1 MTIKNTL
8 KLSVCLLGILICSAC
23 KKDKTAASVPDT
35 LNTKDFVFNT
45 ANKQITPDAEI
56 GAELNSP
63 AGIQLIYAYLVRNNT
78 TDSLIYI
85 GTPTVEQQHAYAFK
99 IPAANYAQAKMQA
112 VKGIRIMVKHLDNT
126 SYEGFI
132 KVTAFTPPLP
142 KLENVPASLLPDLND
157 KITITG
163 KAGSENGLKEINI
176 YDDYQGTLALVN
188 KIAISGSPKAQDISY
203 VYTYRKNAANLKIV
217 IVDNFDLTAEAAI
230 KIPLKAFNFYQDITM
245 MANGTAAAPST
256 NSFFVGE
263 TGTTL
268 GTCNVSGQE
277 AKVDFLGYCTSTSI
291 YTIYTPT
298 NTSTIAKN
306 YKCGTL
312 IWEPNTADL
321 KATRFRVLIPGTADA
336 DRIYAAYTAN
346 TITELSD
353 EFFGN
358 IAVPGSS
365 TAKFDP
371 IVANQAAAVFNLTQ
385 AYLIWIRVPKADG
398 SFSNQLMRA
407 KEVNIASTAA
417 LSTMKFDIMVSK
429 K

>member
-1 MTIKNTL
+1 MNIKRML
-8 KLSVCLLGILICSAC
+8 KLSVYVFGLLICASC
-23 KKDKTAASVPDT
+23 KKDKTTSSVPDT
-35 LNTKDFVFNT
+35 LSSKDFIFNT
-45 ANKQITPDAEI
+45 ANKQITPDPEI
-56 GAELNSP
+56 GAELSSP
-63 AGIQLIYAYLVRNNT
+63 TGIQLIYAYLVRNNT

-85 GTPTVEQQHAYAFK
+85 GTPTAAQQHQYPFS
-99 IPAANYAQAKMQA
+99 IPAANYAQAKMQQ
-112 VKGIRIMVKHLDNT
+112 VKGIRILVKHLDN
-126 SYEGFI
+126 SSFEGMI

-142 KLENVPASLLPDLND
+142 KLENVPATLLPDGSG
-157 KITITG
+157 KITLTG
-163 KAGSENGLKEINI
+163 KASSENGLKQISI
-176 YDDYQGTLALVN
+176 YDDYQGTFALVAQ
-188 KIAISGSPKAQDISY
+188 IPITGSPKSQDINY
-203 VYTYRKNAANLKIV
+203 AYTYRKNAANLKVV
-217 IVDNFDLTAEAAI
+217 ITDNFDLTAEASI

-268 GTCNVSGQE
+268 GSCNISGQE
-277 AKVDFLGYCTSTSI
+277 SKVDFLGYCTSTSI

-346 TITELSD
+346 TITELND
-353 EFFGN
+353 DFFGS

-398 SFSNQLMRA
+398 TFTNQLMRA

-429 K
+429 